1 MDNDEKEIKQEQ
13 TKQQEKS
20 DNEWPS
26 ARLIVAQFQQ
36 KEDEK

>member
-1 MDNDEKEIKQEQ
+1 MGDDKKEVKQET

-26 ARLIVAQFQQ
+26 ARLMHVLLN
-36 KEDEK
+36 KEDEE